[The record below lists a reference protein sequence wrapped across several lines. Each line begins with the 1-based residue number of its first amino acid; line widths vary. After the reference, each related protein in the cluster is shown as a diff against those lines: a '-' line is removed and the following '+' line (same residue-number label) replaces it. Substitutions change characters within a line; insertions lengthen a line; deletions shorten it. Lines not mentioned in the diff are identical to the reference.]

1 MTKHTDDDRMREA
14 FQDLRADTR
23 ASGSVPD
30 FQSMMAEAKRRADE
44 TPALEVVVGA
54 GSGARVRAHRRFVRF
69 GAWASAAVAAAVAA
83 LILVDRAP
91 SGEDDFERLVAAY
104 TSETAAGAWS
114 SPTSSLL
121 DVPGMDLMRSVPSIG
136 EPLRGIDPSSFPSTS
151 ASPEEENL

>member
-1 MTKHTDDDRMREA
+1 
-14 FQDLRADTR
+14 
-23 ASGSVPD
+23 
-30 FQSMMAEAKRRADE
+30 
-44 TPALEVVVGA
+44 
-54 GSGARVRAHRRFVRF
+54 
-69 GAWASAAVAAAVAA
+69 
-83 LILVDRAP
+83 AP

-136 EPLRGIDPSSFPSTS
+136 EPLRGIDPSSFPSPS